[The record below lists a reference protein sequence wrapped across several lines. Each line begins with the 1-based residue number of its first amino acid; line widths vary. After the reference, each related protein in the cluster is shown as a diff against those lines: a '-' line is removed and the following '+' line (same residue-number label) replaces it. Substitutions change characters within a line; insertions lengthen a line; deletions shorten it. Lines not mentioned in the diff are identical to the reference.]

1 LFNICNCIIFIQNQ
15 KHMWHKI
22 NVWQYQQ
29 IYNVYNSKDKYLT
42 EIEVDSKLVSIVNN
56 MTDAQVDSLSLTEF
70 RKLKRSI
77 IFLTKPIEGKPVKY
91 ISINKNK
98 RYKINYDVSKM
109 PFARY
114 IESKIFS
121 EDLYNNLHK
130 LAATMVIPQKR
141 ILGIW
146 FKQKYD
152 ASKHEQYSED
162 MLTARFID
170 VYHSLVFFYQVYRN
184 WIEVSQDYMVSKL
197 MQTGMTQEKA
207 KEVVQD
213 LCTTLDGNIPPNLLP
228 STKVAQLRKRMN
240 LAQ

>member
-1 LFNICNCIIFIQNQ
+1 
-15 KHMWHKI
+15 MWDKI

-42 EIEVDSKLVSIVNN
+42 EIEVNSKLVSIVND
-56 MTDAQVDSLSLTEF
+56 MTEAQVDSLTITQF
-70 RKLKRSI
+70 NKLKKSI
-77 IFLTKPIEGKPVKY
+77 LFLTQPIAGKPVKY

-114 IESKIFS
+114 IESKVFS

-197 MQTGMTQEKA
+197 KKVGMKEQEA
-207 KEVVQD
+207 TEVVVN
-213 LCTTLDGNIPPNLLP
+213 LLSILDGSIVPNLLP
-228 STKVAQLRKRMN
+228 STKIAQLRKRMN
-240 LAQ
+240 SQQ

>member
-1 LFNICNCIIFIQNQ
+1 
-15 KHMWHKI
+15 MWEKI

-42 EIEVDSKLVSIVNN
+42 EIEVNSKLVSIVND
-56 MTDAQVDSLSLTEF
+56 MTEAQVDSLTITQF
-70 RKLKRSI
+70 NKLKKSI
-77 IFLTKPIEGKPVKY
+77 LFLTQPIAGKPVKY

-114 IESKIFS
+114 IESKVFS

-197 MQTGMTQEKA
+197 MQTGMTQDKA

>member
-1 LFNICNCIIFIQNQ
+1 MQNQ
-15 KHMWHKI
+15 KHMWDKI

-42 EIEVDSKLVSIVNN
+42 EIEVNSKLVSIVND
-56 MTDAQVDSLSLTEF
+56 MTEAQVDSLTITQF
-70 RKLKRSI
+70 NKLKKSI
-77 IFLTKPIEGKPVKY
+77 LFLTQPIAGKPVKY

-114 IESKIFS
+114 IESKVFS

-197 MQTGMTQEKA
+197 MQTGMTQDKA

-228 STKVAQLRKRMN
+228 TTKVAQLRKRMN

>member
-1 LFNICNCIIFIQNQ
+1 
-15 KHMWHKI
+15 MWHKI

-42 EIEVDSKLVSIVNN
+42 EIEVNSKLVSIVND
-56 MTDAQVDSLSLTEF
+56 MTEAQVDSLTITQF
-70 RKLKRSI
+70 NKLKKSI
-77 IFLTKPIEGKPVKY
+77 LFLTQPIAGKPVKY

-98 RYKINYDVSKM
+98 RYKLNYDVSKM

-114 IESKIFS
+114 IESKVFS

-197 MQTGMTQEKA
+197 MQTGMTQDKA

-213 LCTTLDGNIPPNLLP
+213 LCTTLDGSIPPNLLP
-228 STKVAQLRKRMN
+228 NTKVAQLRKRMN

>member
-1 LFNICNCIIFIQNQ
+1 
-15 KHMWHKI
+15 MWHKI

-114 IESKIFS
+114 IESKVFS

>member
-1 LFNICNCIIFIQNQ
+1 
-15 KHMWHKI
+15 MWHKI

>member
-1 LFNICNCIIFIQNQ
+1 
-15 KHMWHKI
+15 MWDKI

-42 EIEVDSKLVSIVNN
+42 EIEVNSKLVSIVND
-56 MTDAQVDSLSLTEF
+56 MTEAQVDSLTITQF
-70 RKLKRSI
+70 NKLKKSI
-77 IFLTKPIEGKPVKY
+77 LFLTQPIAGKPVKY
-91 ISINKNK
+91 ISINKTK

-114 IESKIFS
+114 IESKVFS

-184 WIEVSQDYMVSKL
+184 WIEVSKDYMVSKM

-228 STKVAQLRKRMN
+228 TTKVAQLRKRMN

>member
-1 LFNICNCIIFIQNQ
+1 
-15 KHMWHKI
+15 MWEKI

-42 EIEVDSKLVSIVNN
+42 EIEVNSKLVSIVND
-56 MTDAQVDSLSLTEF
+56 MTEAQVDSLTITQF
-70 RKLKRSI
+70 NKLKKSI
-77 IFLTKPIEGKPVKY
+77 LFLTQPIAGKPVKY

-98 RYKINYDVSKM
+98 RYKLNYDVSKM

-114 IESKIFS
+114 IESKVFS

-197 MQTGMTQEKA
+197 MQTGMTQDKA

-228 STKVAQLRKRMN
+228 TTKVAQLRKRMN

>member
-1 LFNICNCIIFIQNQ
+1 MQNQ
-15 KHMWHKI
+15 DTMWKKI

-29 IYNVYNSKDKYLT
+29 IYNVYSSKDKYLT
-42 EIEVDSKLVSIVNN
+42 EIEIDSKLVSIVNN
-56 MTDAQVDSLSLTEF
+56 LTDTQVDSLPLKEF
-70 RKLKRSI
+70 MELKKI
-77 IFLTKPIEGKPVKY
+77 LEFLNQPIEGKPVKY
-91 ISINKNK
+91 IKINKTK

-114 IESKIFS
+114 IESKVFS

-152 ASKHEQYSED
+152 ASKHQEYSDD
-162 MLTARFID
+162 MLTAKFID
-170 VYHSLVFFYQVYRN
+170 VYHSLVFFYQIYRN
-184 WIEVSQDYMVSKL
+184 WIEVSQDYMVNKM

-207 KEVVQD
+207 KEAVQS
-213 LCTTLDGNIPPNLLP
+213 LCNTLDGSIQPNLLP
-228 STKVAQLRKRMN
+228 STKIAQLRKRMN
-240 LAQ
+240 LAQSNV

>member
-1 LFNICNCIIFIQNQ
+1 
-15 KHMWHKI
+15 MWHKI

-42 EIEVDSKLVSIVNN
+42 EIEVNSKLVSIVND
-56 MTDAQVDSLSLTEF
+56 MTEAQVDSLTITQF
-70 RKLKRSI
+70 NKLKKSI
-77 IFLTKPIEGKPVKY
+77 LFLTQPIAGKPVKY
-91 ISINKNK
+91 ISINKTK

-114 IESKIFS
+114 IESKVFS

-197 MQTGMTQEKA
+197 MQTGMTQDKA

-228 STKVAQLRKRMN
+228 TTKVAQLRKRMN

>member
-1 LFNICNCIIFIQNQ
+1 MQNQ
-15 KHMWHKI
+15 KHMWDKI

-42 EIEVDSKLVSIVNN
+42 EIEVNSKLVSIVND
-56 MTDAQVDSLSLTEF
+56 MTEAQVDSLTITQF
-70 RKLKRSI
+70 NKLKKSI
-77 IFLTKPIEGKPVKY
+77 LFLTQPIAGKPVKY
-91 ISINKNK
+91 ISINKTK

-114 IESKIFS
+114 IESKVFS

-184 WIEVSQDYMVSKL
+184 WIEVSQDYMVSKM
-197 MQTGMTQEKA
+197 MQTGMTQDKA

-228 STKVAQLRKRMN
+228 TTKVAQLRKRMN

>member
-1 LFNICNCIIFIQNQ
+1 
-15 KHMWHKI
+15 M
-22 NVWQYQQ
+22 
-29 IYNVYNSKDKYLT
+29 T
-42 EIEVDSKLVSIVNN
+42 E
-56 MTDAQVDSLSLTEF
+56 AQVDSLTITQF
-70 RKLKRSI
+70 NKLKKSI
-77 IFLTKPIEGKPVKY
+77 LFLTQPIAGKPVKY
-91 ISINKNK
+91 ISINKTK

-114 IESKIFS
+114 IESKVFS

-197 MQTGMTQEKA
+197 MQTGMTQDKA

-228 STKVAQLRKRMN
+228 TTKVAQLRKRMN

>member
-1 LFNICNCIIFIQNQ
+1 
-15 KHMWHKI
+15 MWHKI

-114 IESKIFS
+114 IESKVFS

-184 WIEVSQDYMVSKL
+184 WIEVSQDYMVSKM

>member
-1 LFNICNCIIFIQNQ
+1 
-15 KHMWHKI
+15 MWHKI

-42 EIEVDSKLVSIVNN
+42 EIEVNSKLVSIVND
-56 MTDAQVDSLSLTEF
+56 MTEAQVDSLTITQF
-70 RKLKRSI
+70 NKLKKSI
-77 IFLTKPIEGKPVKY
+77 LFLTQPIAGKPVKY

-114 IESKIFS
+114 IESKVFS

-141 ILGIW
+141 VLGIW

-184 WIEVSQDYMVSKL
+184 WIEVSQDYMVSKM

>member
-1 LFNICNCIIFIQNQ
+1 
-15 KHMWHKI
+15 MWNKI

-98 RYKINYDVSKM
+98 RYKLNYDVSKM

-114 IESKIFS
+114 IESKVFS

-170 VYHSLVFFYQVYRN
+170 VYHSLVFFYQLYRN

-213 LCTTLDGNIPPNLLP
+213 LCTTLDGSIPPNLLP
-228 STKVAQLRKRMN
+228 NTKVAQLRKRMN

>member
-1 LFNICNCIIFIQNQ
+1 
-15 KHMWHKI
+15 MWHKI

-42 EIEVDSKLVSIVNN
+42 EIEVDSKLVSIVND

-114 IESKIFS
+114 IESKVFS

-141 ILGIW
+141 VLGIW

>member
-1 LFNICNCIIFIQNQ
+1 MQNQ
-15 KHMWHKI
+15 DTMWKKI

-29 IYNVYNSKDKYLT
+29 IYNVYSSKDKYLT
-42 EIEVDSKLVSIVNN
+42 EIEIDSKLVSIVNN
-56 MTDAQVDSLSLTEF
+56 LTDTQVDSLPLKEF
-70 RKLKRSI
+70 MELKKSVE
-77 IFLTKPIEGKPVKY
+77 FLNKPIEGKPVKY
-91 ISINKNK
+91 IKINKTK

-114 IESKIFS
+114 IESKVFS

-152 ASKHEQYSED
+152 ASKHQEYSDD
-162 MLTARFID
+162 MLTAKFID
-170 VYHSLVFFYQVYRN
+170 VYHSLVFFYQIYRN
-184 WIEVSQDYMVSKL
+184 WIEVSQDYMVNKM

-207 KEVVQD
+207 KEAVQS
-213 LCTTLDGNIPPNLLP
+213 LCNTLDGSIQPNLLP
-228 STKVAQLRKRMN
+228 STKIAQLRKRMN
-240 LAQ
+240 LAQSNV